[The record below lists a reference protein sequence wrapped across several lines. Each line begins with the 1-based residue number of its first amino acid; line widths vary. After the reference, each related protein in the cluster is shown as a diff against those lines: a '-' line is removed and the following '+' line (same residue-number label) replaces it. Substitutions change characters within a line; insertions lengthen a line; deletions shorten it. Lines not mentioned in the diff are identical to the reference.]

1 MTTESTEVGGVVK
14 SDTALAAPSTGNTR
28 QVVASTISDEVA
40 MGERILDVRD
50 FSVDYGWG
58 ASAVRAVDS
67 VDVHLDRSKV
77 LGIAGESGSGK
88 STLVY
93 AITRLLRAPGVITSG
108 EARFNLGSNEHGE
121 RVIDLVTASERELRS
136 IRWSSISI
144 VLQSALSALNPV
156 VRVGAQFE
164 QVFKTHRR
172 DMSKVERRARAAE
185 LLGMVDLNEDRLDRY
200 PHELSGG
207 QRQRIMIALA
217 LALDPQLVIMDEP
230 TTALDV
236 VTQREII
243 SELFELRSRF
253 GFAMIFITHDLS
265 LLTELADEIVVMYA
279 GALVERA
286 TARELYETPR
296 HPYTLGLLDSF
307 PPMHGERTELSG
319 IPGTPPDL
327 SHLPTGCSFHPRCPF
342 AFARCANETPPLIE
356 IEGTG
361 RSVACWLHVGDAGV
375 PVPVELNRVSAS
387 IASPSERVKEVS
399 S

>member
-1 MTTESTEVGGVVK
+1 MTTDSKGVDDVVATEVPPLTLPTTTYG
-14 SDTALAAPSTGNTR
+14 PI
-28 QVVASTISDEVA
+28 VATTHGEAA
-40 MGERILDVRD
+40 MGERILDVRN

-58 ASAVRAVDS
+58 DSAVRAVDD
-67 VDVHLDRSKV
+67 VDVHIDRSKV

-93 AITRLLRAPGVITSG
+93 AITRLLRAPGVIKGG
-108 EARFNLGSNEHGE
+108 EARFNLGSGEDGEH
-121 RVIDLVTASERELRS
+121 VIDLVNASERELRAV
-136 IRWSSISI
+136 RWSSISI

-156 VRVGAQFE
+156 VRVGEQFE
-164 QVFKTHRR
+164 QVLKSHRK
-172 DMSKVERRARAAE
+172 DMSKHQRRARAAE
-185 LLGMVDLNEDRLDRY
+185 LLAMVGLEENRLDRY

-217 LALDPQLVIMDEP
+217 LTLDPQLVIMDEP

-243 SELFELRSRF
+243 SELFDLRSQL

-286 TARELYETPR
+286 TARDLYEAPR
-296 HPYTLGLLDSF
+296 HPYTLGLLNSF
-307 PPMHGERTELSG
+307 PPMHGEHTELSG
-319 IPGTPPDL
+319 IPGSPPDL
-327 SHLPTGCSFHPRCPF
+327 AHLPTGCSFHPRCQF
-342 AFARCANETPPLIE
+342 AMARCANERPPLVE
-356 IEGTG
+356 IEGAT

-375 PVPVELNRVSAS
+375 AVPVELKRVAAS
-387 IASPSERVKEVS
+387 NTAPAAPVTEVS